1 MNQKQKV
8 FNLLAKTGKTQLSK
22 GRKMNFALADDLN
35 AVLDEAMDALRMTSI
50 QLEAAYE
57 MVTEVIGQIPDP
69 DSFYQD
75 IEGAQTRLQMIVGRA
90 QAASDEL
97 GVDPQ
102 DIRGYAEALDTL
114 EDLKELDGQIAD
126 YGDAISPILG
136 AAGLR

>member
-1 MNQKQKV
+1 MSQKQRI
-8 FNLLAKTGKTQLSK
+8 FDLLAKTSKTQLSK
-22 GRKMNFALADDLN
+22 GREMNFALADDLN
-35 AVLDEAMDALRMTSI
+35 AALDEAMEALRMTSI

-69 DSFYQD
+69 DLFYQD
-75 IEGAQTRLQMIVGRA
+75 IEGAQTRLQIIVGRA

-114 EDLKELDGQIAD
+114 EDIKELDGQIAE

>member
-1 MNQKQKV
+1 MSQKQKI
-8 FNLLAKTGKTQLSK
+8 FNMLAKTGKTQLSK

-35 AVLDEAMDALRMTSI
+35 AALDEAMEAVRMTSI

-75 IEGAQTRLQMIVGRA
+75 IEGAGTRLEMIVDRA
-90 QAASDEL
+90 KSASDEL
-97 GVDPQ
+97 GVNPE
-102 DIRGYAEALDTL
+102 DIRGYAEALDTIQ
-114 EDLKELDGQIAD
+114 DLKELEGQIAD

>member
-1 MNQKQKV
+1 MNQKQKI

-35 AVLDEAMDALRMTSI
+35 AALDEAMEAVRMTSI

-57 MVTEVIGQIPDP
+57 MVAEVIGQIPDP

-75 IEGAQTRLQMIVGRA
+75 IEGAATRLEMIVDRA

-114 EDLKELDGQIAD
+114 QDLKELDGQIAD

>member
-1 MNQKQKV
+1 MNQKQKI
-8 FNLLAKTGKTQLSK
+8 FNLLAKTGKTQFSK
-22 GRKMNFALADDLN
+22 GRKVNFALADDLN
-35 AVLDEAMDALRMTSI
+35 VALDEAMEAVRMTSI

-75 IEGAQTRLQMIVGRA
+75 IEGARMRLNMIVVRA
-90 QAASDEL
+90 QTASDEL

-114 EDLKELDGQIAD
+114 EDFKELDGQIAE